1 MKSSSQ
7 VTGLPLMG
15 IKEGLEFGTVRDIVV
30 DPQSKK
36 VKSLILQ
43 GSKSGYDYRE
53 LMIADVIGIG
63 KDYVI
68 TQSIEN
74 AVATG
79 LNNAGMALL
88 NVRTIASAGNVL
100 GTIKDFVFNEKTGEI
115 ASIQLDNGLDIPG
128 ASMLTLS
135 NNLLFVNADD
145 EQADGF
151 VSALEKEQQE
161 YMIGRIVKNDILNQ
175 NGQVLIQK
183 GTKVSAD
190 VIRIAEEA
198 GVMIDLTLEL

>member
-115 ASIQLDNGLDIPG
+115 ASLQLDNGLDIPG

-135 NNLLFVNADD
+135 NNLLFVNAEA

-151 VSALEKEQQE
+151 VSALEQEQQE
-161 YMIGRIVKNDILNQ
+161 YMIGRIVKNDIVNQ
-175 NGQVLIQK
+175 NGQVIIQK
-183 GTKVSAD
+183 GTKVSSE

>member
-79 LNNAGMALL
+79 LNNTGMALL
-88 NVRTIASAGNVL
+88 NVRTIASSGNVL
-100 GTIKDFVFNEKTGEI
+100 GTIRDFVFNEKTGEI
-115 ASIQLDNGLDIPG
+115 VSVQLDNGLDIPG

-175 NGQVLIQK
+175 NGQVIIQK
-183 GTKVSAD
+183 GTKVTDD